1 MIVVDKKINLSQ
13 LDKEY
18 NSEGLYLHID
28 NQGQTIVS
36 LTENNNGNENDLQ
49 KAIDKHIAI
58 DEIEI
63 QAQAKAAAIGKLTAL
78 GLTTD
83 DLRALGL

>member
-18 NSEGLYLHID
+18 NSQGLYLYID
-28 NQGQTIVS
+28 ENGQTIVS
-36 LTENNNGNENDLQ
+36 LTENNKGNDKDLQ

-58 DEIEI
+58 DEAEVNAI
-63 QAQAKAAAIGKLTAL
+63 AKAALLSKLGITAEEAKL
-78 GLTTD
+78 L
-83 DLRALGL
+83 LS